1 MDSTIEIDGQGLA
14 SGPYLYRIVGRTFET
29 TGCLTRVR

>member
-14 SGPYLYRIVGRTFET
+14 RGLYLYRIVGRTFET
-29 TGCLTRVR
+29 TGRLTRVR